1 MRRGGK
7 RVRQAIA
14 QEDARLVAE
23 GKGDEVEAMKKKVE
37 DALEGKG
44 VKTRNLTE
52 EEWKTPIRG
61 YILPEGDGICVGKME
76 VVGENV
82 IFFSEG

>member
-1 MRRGGK
+1 
-7 RVRQAIA
+7 
-14 QEDARLVAE
+14 
-23 GKGDEVEAMKKKVE
+23 MKKRVE

-44 VKTRNLTE
+44 VKTRGLTE

-61 YILPEGDGICVGKME
+61 YILPEGDGICVGKMQ

-82 IFFSEG
+82 VFFSEG